1 MQLTLL
7 HPSRQQEKTEPVYR
21 RDLPGKF
28 MNHIS
33 FAVTILFVASMTAYS
48 QSVERAPLLYH
59 TATENNNYALAARAI
74 GALRRLENHA
84 LVYRSL
90 GEFEANNKLARVSF
104 DTFRTDLQN
113 VSAEIEAILAE
124 LPDGR
129 VKFAISN
136 SLSSYQDGAFWWA
149 KTYQPRV
156 VNVSMLGFLEGTRVP
171 SDTAFMA
178 TAPYNAAINWRQASK
193 YLKQAEKLIEIG
205 Q

>member
-7 HPSRQQEKTEPVYR
+7 HPSCQPERAEPVYGSG
-21 RDLPGKF
+21 LLCKIV
-28 MNHIS
+28 NHIS
-33 FAVTILFVASMTAYS
+33 VAAIILFVASVTAYS
-48 QSVERAPLLYH
+48 QSFARAPLPYH

-74 GALRRLENHA
+74 GALKRLENHA
-84 LVYRSL
+84 LVYQSL
-90 GEFEANNKLARVSF
+90 GEFEANNKLARVPF
-104 DTFRTDLQN
+104 DTFRSDLQQ

-149 KTYQPRV
+149 KTYQPQV
-156 VNVSMLGFLEGTRVP
+156 VNVSTPGFLEGTRAP
-171 SDTAFMA
+171 TDTAFMA
-178 TAPYNAAINWRQASK
+178 TAPYTAAINWRQASK
-193 YLKQAEKLIEIG
+193 YLKQAEELI

>member
-7 HPSRQQEKTEPVYR
+7 HPSVQQEKTEPVYGGA
-21 RDLPGKF
+21 LPGKF
-28 MNHIS
+28 MNHLSLAII
-33 FAVTILFVASMTAYS
+33 ILFVASATAYT
-48 QSVERAPLLYH
+48 QSFARVTLPDQL
-59 TATENNNYALAARAI
+59 ATENNNHALAARAV
-74 GALRRLENHA
+74 GALKRLENDA

-90 GEFEANNKLARVSF
+90 GEFEANNKLARVPF
-104 DTFRTDLQN
+104 DTFRSNLQE

-156 VNVSMLGFLEGTRVP
+156 VNVSMLDFLESTRVP
-171 SDTAFMA
+171 SDNPFMA
-178 TAPYNAAINWRQASK
+178 TAPYTAAINWRQASK
-193 YLKQAEKLIEIG
+193 YLKQAEELIR
-205 Q
+205 

>member
-7 HPSRQQEKTEPVYR
+7 HPSVQQEKGTDLR
-21 RDLPGKF
+21 RRLAWQIHESPLSCHHNLICREHDP
-28 MNHIS
+28 
-33 FAVTILFVASMTAYS
+33 YS
-48 QSVERAPLLYH
+48 QSFARVTLPNQ
-59 TATENNNYALAARAI
+59 TENNNRVLAARAV
-74 GALRRLENHA
+74 GALKRLENDA

-90 GEFEANNKLARVSF
+90 GEFEANNKLARVPF
-104 DTFRTDLQN
+104 DTFRSNLQE

-156 VNVSMLGFLEGTRVP
+156 VNVSMLDFLESTRVP
-171 SDTAFMA
+171 SDNAFMA
-178 TAPYNAAINWRQASK
+178 TAPYTVAINWRQGEK
-193 YLKQAEKLIEIG
+193 YLRQAERLI
-205 Q
+205 QTQ